1 MIGMSAAATFDTLKF
16 ANRLERAGLTRA
28 QASEFA
34 EAQRE
39 VLEEA
44 LVGTFATKSD
54 ITALGAETGQ
64 QATSLR
70 AEMESLAGSLRVE
83 MAKLDTTLRGE
94 MAKLESFLRGEMAKL
109 ESSLRGEMAKLESS
123 LRGEMTKL
131 ESSLRGEMAKL
142 HGEMATLKWM
152 MGVLIALAI
161 ANFAK
166 QFF

>member
-1 MIGMSAAATFDTLKF
+1 MSAVTFDTLKF

-34 EAQRE
+34 DAQRE

-44 LVGTFATKSD
+44 LVANFATHGD
-54 ITALGAETGQ
+54 ISELKVEMSSLASSLRAEMETL
-64 QATSLR
+64 ATSLR
-70 AEMESLAGSLRVE
+70 AEMAIMESS
-83 MAKLDTTLRGE
+83 LRGE
-94 MAKLESFLRGEMAKL
+94 MAKMESSLRGEMSKL
-109 ESSLRGEMAKLESS
+109 DSSLRGEMAKLESS
-123 LRGEMTKL
+123 LR
-131 ESSLRGEMAKL
+131 
-142 HGEMATLKWM
+142 GEMATLKWM